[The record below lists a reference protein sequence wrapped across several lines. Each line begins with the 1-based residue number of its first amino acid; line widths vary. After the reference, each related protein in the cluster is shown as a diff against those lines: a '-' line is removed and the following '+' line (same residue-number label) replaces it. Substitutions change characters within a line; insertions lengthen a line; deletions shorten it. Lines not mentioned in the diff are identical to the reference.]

1 MAQTQGKY
9 SDATGALADLPVR
22 DLAERLGAEAVRAAD
37 FCDDC
42 QAISAGFFT
51 AKEPTPELIARA
63 QDLDRLSQQLR
74 AIATALHGLAG
85 QAPTD
90 WLVTAAKITEG
101 IGLAEVADRIDGG
114 GRHAPEHAR
123 APAGDMEMF

>member
-1 MAQTQGKY
+1 M
-9 SDATGALADLPVR
+9 ALADLPVR
-22 DLAERLGAEAVRAAD
+22 ELAERLEAEAVRAAD

-74 AIATALHGLAG
+74 AIASALHGLAG
-85 QAPTD
+85 QAPPG
-90 WLVTAAKITEG
+90 WLVAAAKITEG

-114 GRHAPEHAR
+114 GRHVHEHDR

>member
-1 MAQTQGKY
+1 MSLMPQSKSKQDV
-9 SDATGALADLPVR
+9 SLADLPVR
-22 DLAERLGAEAVRAAD
+22 ELANRLGAEAARAAE

-74 AIATALHGLAG
+74 AIATALHSLAG
-85 QAPTD
+85 EALPD
-90 WLVTAAKITEG
+90 WAVPAAKITEG
-101 IGLAEVADRIDGG
+101 ISLAEVADRLDGG
-114 GRHAPEHAR
+114 GRNLPDDVR